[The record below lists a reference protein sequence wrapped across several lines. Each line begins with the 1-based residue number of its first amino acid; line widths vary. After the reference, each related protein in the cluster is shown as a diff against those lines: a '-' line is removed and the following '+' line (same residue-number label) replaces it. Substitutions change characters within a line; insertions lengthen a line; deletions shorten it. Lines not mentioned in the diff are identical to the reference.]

1 MESNFITG
9 VGILALID
17 ALKENETLMEL
28 KIDNQ
33 VGGLKQQL

>member
-28 KIDNQ
+28 KVDNQ
-33 VGGLKQQL
+33 VSGLQQQL